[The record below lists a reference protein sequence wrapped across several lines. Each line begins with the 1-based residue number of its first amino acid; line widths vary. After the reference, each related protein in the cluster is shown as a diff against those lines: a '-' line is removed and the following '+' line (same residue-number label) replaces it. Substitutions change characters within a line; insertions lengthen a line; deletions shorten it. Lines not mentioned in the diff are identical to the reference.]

1 MASGLRNMVSKSKL
15 NRIQKELASIIP
27 ATNDKDYRQEL
38 IDRIQKMSARIDHD
52 ITRKELEQTI
62 KKRFSHSDNVT
73 QQKINEKVL
82 AIVGDS
88 DGK

>member
-1 MASGLRNMVSKSKL
+1 MVSKSKL
-15 NRIQKELASIIP
+15 QRLEKELAALAP
-27 ATNDKDYRQEL
+27 TGDDKDYKQEL
-38 IDRIQKMSARIDHD
+38 IDRIEKISARIDDD
-52 ITRKELEQTI
+52 ITRKELEQTL

>member
-1 MASGLRNMVSKSKL
+1 MVSKSKL

-27 ATNDKDYRQEL
+27 ATNDQDYRQEL
-38 IDRIQKMSARIDHD
+38 IDRIEKMSARIDAD

>member
-1 MASGLRNMVSKSKL
+1 MVSKSKL

-38 IDRIQKMSARIDHD
+38 IDRIEKISTRIDDD

-62 KKRFSHSDNVT
+62 KKRFSHSDNVI

-82 AIVGDS
+82 SIIGGD
-88 DGK
+88 DIG

>member
-1 MASGLRNMVSKSKL
+1 MVSKSKL

-38 IDRIQKMSARIDHD
+38 IDRIEKISARIDDD